1 VRLGVVL
8 LVTLPAV
15 VVAPGASDAFRLPK
29 LLLSELLALLS
40 LFLLSWRLRSVDR
53 IDGRRLLRHPAILA
67 VAPLLV
73 VASLSY
79 FWSDHPRHVAQALPS
94 LWIGAAAL
102 VGWSLAL
109 RPGEHPAVLRAL
121 AVPAVILSA
130 FAAGQFHGLYSPFE
144 FRDPLQE
151 RIAITSLAGGAFD
164 LAAYLVL
171 PALVAQLAI
180 RRSGRWWWLWGGV
193 LALAIY
199 AIAVTQTLSAV
210 IALLAGTLVLQLTL
224 VPWRRVAAA
233 TAVIG
238 VLAGVVGLGVE
249 PLRQRL
255 DTKLESLRS
264 GDLNRVLTGRLDG
277 WWAAGWMF
285 RQEPLTGVGHGAYRA
300 EFGTAKLALLEEGK
314 RFYRRQH
321 QPYFSNAHNEL
332 LEVAAETGALGV
344 AALLWGIACLA
355 RELARRWREA
365 SGSER
370 RRREVGLMAA
380 GVVALL
386 VLAATNFP
394 LRLGLVAYP
403 CLFLL
408 SWVFA
413 GGGEAEG

>member
-1 VRLGVVL
+1 VVL

-15 VVAPGASDAFRLPK
+15 VVTPSASDAFRLPK
-29 LLLSELLALLS
+29 LLLCELLALLS
-40 LFLLSWRLRSVDR
+40 LLFLSWRLRSVEKVDW
-53 IDGRRLLRHPAILA
+53 RRLFRHPAFLA
-67 VAPLLV
+67 VAPFVV
-73 VASLSY
+73 VASLSF
-79 FWSDHPRHVAQALPS
+79 FWSDHPRHVAQAVPS

-121 AVPAVILSA
+121 AVPAAVLSVVA
-130 FAAGQFHGLYSPFE
+130 VGQFHGVFSPFD

-151 RIAITSLAGGAFD
+151 RIRITSLAGGAFD

-171 PALVAQLAI
+171 PALIAQLAL
-180 RRSGRWWWLWGGV
+180 RRSGRRWWLWGVV

-210 IALLAGTLVLQLTL
+210 LALLAGTFVLQLTL

-233 TAVIG
+233 TAVIA
-238 VLAGVVGLGVE
+238 VLAVVVGLGVE

-255 DTKLESLRS
+255 DTKVASLRS

-277 WWAAGWMF
+277 WRAAVWMF
-285 RQEPLTGVGHGAYRA
+285 RQEPLTGIGHGAYRA

-314 RFYRRQH
+314 HFYRRQH
-321 QPYFSNAHNEL
+321 QPYFSNAHNEF
-332 LEVAAETGALGV
+332 LEVAAETGWLGV
-344 AALLWGIACLA
+344 MALLWGVGWLA

-365 SGSER
+365 AGSER
-370 RRREVGLMAA
+370 RRRRVGLMAA

-386 VLAATNFP
+386 VLAVTNFP

-403 CLFLL
+403 YLFLL